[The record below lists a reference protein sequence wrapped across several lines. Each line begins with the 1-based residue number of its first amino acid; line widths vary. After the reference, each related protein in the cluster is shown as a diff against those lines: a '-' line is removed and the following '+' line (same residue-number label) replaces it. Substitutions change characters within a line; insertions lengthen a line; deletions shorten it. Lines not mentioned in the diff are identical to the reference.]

1 MEHDTQQDIY
11 DALVKRIFRI
21 EDVTSGGPK
30 QDFVMR
36 YRGQLIIEDSEA
48 AYSLLVDQLKP
59 YNLTPI
65 FRQEGSQQAILLV
78 PGMPQPKQSNPMVNL
93 VLGILTIGSVFL
105 TGALYGVTE
114 PLPPN
119 PLQAALVLFQNAW
132 PFAVSML
139 AILSAHE
146 FGHYLAGRYHG
157 VHLTLPYFIPM
168 PVISPF
174 GTMGAFINMKELP
187 KNRKIL
193 LDIAIAGPLAGFIV
207 AVPVLLIGLHL
218 SKVSPLFVD
227 PNFQLQI
234 EGNSLIYLLAKF
246 MTFGQLLPTPSGYA
260 GTTPLLYW
268 LQYFFTGR
276 PLPIGGVDVMLSG
289 VAWAGWGG
297 LLITAMNLIPAG
309 QLDGGHL
316 LYVLVGRKWAAR
328 ILPFI
333 LGALVILG
341 FAWNGWW
348 LWAVLIFFIGR
359 TYAEPLDQITPID
372 SRRKMLAAL
381 GLVIFLVTFIPVP
394 LILL

>member
-21 EDVTSGGPK
+21 EDVTIGGPK

-268 LQYFFTGR
+268 LRYFFTGR

-341 FAWNGWW
+341 FVWNGWW
-348 LWAVLIFFIGR
+348 LWAVLIFFLGR

-381 GLVIFLVTFIPVP
+381 GLVIFLVTFIPIP